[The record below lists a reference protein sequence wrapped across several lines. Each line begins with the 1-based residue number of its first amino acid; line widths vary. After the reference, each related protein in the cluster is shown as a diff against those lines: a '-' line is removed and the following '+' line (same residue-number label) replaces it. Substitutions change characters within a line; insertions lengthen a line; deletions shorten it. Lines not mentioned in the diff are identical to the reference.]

1 MNFVEELR
9 SLSAK
14 IAKQKDLIQTE
25 EATKIAFVMPFIN
38 LLGYDTSDPVEVVP
52 EFDADVR
59 KKQLEKV
66 DYAIF
71 KEQQVIMLIECKKYG
86 ANLSVHTS
94 QLSSY
99 FVATPD
105 VHIGIL
111 TDGVLYQFYA
121 DLEKSNIMDETPFFE
136 FNMLDIQQP
145 PVNEL
150 KLFTKSAFDLDQIL
164 TVTRDLK
171 YTKEIKHLIE
181 QQLNSPTKEFVR
193 FVLSAL
199 DYKGLKT
206 QAVIQQ
212 FTATV
217 KRALNEFMKE
227 QHPQPIPTPEPSAD
241 PDNSSEQPTDDE
253 NLEPEDGKTLILED
267 QEKRKTYKP
276 KCKNYRACLDKCLEI
291 LLEIRGDR
299 FEEVLDFRLERQQRS
314 YFSRNPDDLIH
325 PREVGETGIYIYGPF
340 SADRVKKIVEKV
352 AAHFGCKATI
362 EE

>member
-1 MNFVEELR
+1 MH
-9 SLSAK
+9 
-14 IAKQKDLIQTE
+14 I
-25 EATKIAFVMPFIN
+25 
-38 LLGYDTSDPVEVVP
+38 
-52 EFDADVR
+52 
-59 KKQLEKV
+59 
-66 DYAIF
+66 
-71 KEQQVIMLIECKKYG
+71 
-86 ANLSVHTS
+86 S

-99 FVATPD
+99 FVATHD
-105 VHIGIL
+105 ARIGIL
-111 TDGVLYQFYA
+111 TDGVSYRFYA
-121 DLEKSNIMDETPFFE
+121 DLERPNIMDETPFFE
-136 FNMLDIQQP
+136 FNMLDIQP
-145 PVNEL
+145 PLVNVL
-150 KLFTKSAFDLDQIL
+150 TRFTKLAFDLDQIL
-164 TVTRDLK
+164 TAAKDLK
-171 YTKEIKHLIE
+171 YTKEIKHLIG
-181 QQLNSPTKEFVR
+181 QQLNSPTEEFVR
-193 FVLSAL
+193 FVISAL
-199 DYKGLKT
+199 GYKGTKT
-206 QAVIQQ
+206 KAMVQQ
-212 FTATV
+212 FTEIV

-325 PREVGETGIYIYGPF
+325 PREVGETGIYIYGTF

>member
-1 MNFVEELR
+1 MDFFEELR
-9 SLSAK
+9 SLSTK
-14 IAKQKDLIQTE
+14 IAKQKDLIKTE

-71 KEQQVIMLIECKKYG
+71 KEQQVIMLIECKKCG
-86 ANLSVHTS
+86 ENLSVHTS

-121 DLEKSNIMDETPFFE
+121 DLERPNIMDETPFFE

-145 PVNEL
+145 LVNEL
-150 KLFTKSAFDLDQIL
+150 KRFTKAAFDLDQIL
-164 TVTRDLK
+164 TAAKDLK
-171 YTKEIKHLIE
+171 YTKEIRHVIG
-181 QQLNSPTKEFVR
+181 QQLNSPTEEFVR

-199 DYKGLKT
+199 DYKGTKT
-206 QAVIQQ
+206 KAVVQQ
-212 FTATV
+212 FTEIV
-217 KRALNEFMKE
+217 KRALNEFIKE
-227 QHPQPIPTPEPSAD
+227 QHPQPATTLEPSAD
-241 PDNSSEQPTDDE
+241 PDNSPEQLTNDEDSKPKSKKILIFEGKRYELDTYKACWLKCCKIVSEKNSSKFERLSQDKLGKEREIYFSKNPNNSNRHTLRE
-253 NLEPEDGKTLILED
+253 IGKTGMFVE
-267 QEKRKTYKP
+267 
-276 KCKNYRACLDKCLEI
+276 CN
-291 LLEIRGDR
+291 
-299 FEEVLDFRLERQQRS
+299 
-314 YFSRNPDDLIH
+314 
-325 PREVGETGIYIYGPF
+325 F
-340 SADRVKKIVEKV
+340 SADEIKQKVKLL
-352 AAHFGCKATI
+352 AARFGCKASI